1 MVLWREVVTEFAE
14 NYNKDLDRKVQLD
27 HMYVDNGAM
36 QLILRPASF
45 DVLLCGNMFGDI
57 LSDEASVLGGS
68 LGMLASASLSTEP
81 GFGLYEP
88 SGGTAPDIAGKG
100 IANPIAQILSASL
113 LLRYSFNETDV
124 ADRIDAAVRKAI
136 ESGAR
141 TGDLAGPGEKVVDTQ
156 EMTDAIIGFL

>member
-1 MVLWREVVTEFAE
+1 
-14 NYNKDLDRKVQLD
+14 
-27 HMYVDNGAM
+27 
-36 QLILRPASF
+36 
-45 DVLLCGNMFGDI
+45 
-57 LSDEASVLGGS
+57 
-68 LGMLASASLSTEP
+68 MLASASLSTEP